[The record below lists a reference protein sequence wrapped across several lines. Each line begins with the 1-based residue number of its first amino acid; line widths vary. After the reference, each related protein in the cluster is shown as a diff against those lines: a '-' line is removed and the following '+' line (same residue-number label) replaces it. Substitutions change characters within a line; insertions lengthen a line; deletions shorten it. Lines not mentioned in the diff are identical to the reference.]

1 MEPVD
6 VITGGS
12 PCQNLS
18 VAGDRKGLEGDQSW
32 LFKEQIRVTKE
43 MRDSD
48 KQRGRTGK
56 DIRPRHFVWENVYG
70 ALSSPGK
77 DDKGKDFQAVLS
89 EIVRIAQP
97 EAPDVPM
104 PEGGAWPSAG
114 VLYSDLGDWSIAWR
128 VHDAQ
133 FWGKSI
139 VDDSG
144 NLVKA
149 GTPQR
154 RRRLAVVAD
163 FGGMSAG
170 EILFERESLSGDSES
185 CGEEQQTYSG
195 TLEDCFDATG
205 GLEQIV
211 FENHSQDSCY
221 RYMGDVNE
229 TVSAKYGTGGNN
241 QPLVVTIQG
250 A

>member
-1 MEPVD
+1 MKHLGDITKLNGHTIEPVD

-18 VAGDRKGLEGDQSW
+18 VAGDRKGLKGDKSW
-32 LFKEQIRVTKE
+32 LFQEQIRVTKE

-77 DDKGKDFQAVLS
+77 DNKGKDFQHVLT
-89 EIVRIAQP
+89 EIIRIVQP
-97 EAPDVPM
+97 EAPVVPL
-104 PEGGAWPSAG
+104 PEGGAWPNAG
-114 VLYSDLGDWSIAWR
+114 MLYDEMGNWSLAWR

-133 FWGKSI
+133 FWGKTV
-139 VDDSG
+139 VDNRG
-144 NLVKA
+144 NLVEA

-154 RRRLAVVAD
+154 RRRLALVAD

-170 EILFERESLSGDSES
+170 EILFERESMSGDFES
-185 CGEEQQTYSG
+185 SGEARQAAPSDPERS
-195 TLEDCFDATG
+195 FDSAVR
-205 GLEQIV
+205 ER
-211 FENHSQDSCY
+211 E
-221 RYMGDVNE
+221 RY
-229 TVSAKYGTGGNN
+229 
-241 QPLVVTIQG
+241 
-250 A
+250 

>member
-1 MEPVD
+1 MKHVGDITKLNGVALEPVD

-18 VAGDRKGLEGDQSW
+18 IAAQDRRGLNGSQSW
-32 LFKEQIRVTKE
+32 LFTEQIRVTKE

-56 DIRPRHFVWENVYG
+56 EIRPRYFVWENVYG

-77 DDKGKDFQAVLS
+77 ENKGKDFQSVLT
-89 EIVRIAQP
+89 EIIRIAQP
-97 EAPDVPM
+97 QAPAVPL

-114 VLYSDLGDWSIAWR
+114 VLYSDMGDWSLAWR

-139 VDDSG
+139 VDNDG
-144 NLVKA
+144 NLVEA

-163 FGGMSAG
+163 FGGLSAG
-170 EILFERESLSGDSES
+170 EILFERESLPRDLEAGGEARQETPAYSERSFDS
-185 CGEEQQTYSG
+185 
-195 TLEDCFDATG
+195 AG
-205 GLEQIV
+205 G
-211 FENHSQDSCY
+211 
-221 RYMGDVNE
+221 
-229 TVSAKYGTGGNN
+229 GG
-241 QPLVVTIQG
+241 VRS
-250 A
+250 

>member
-1 MEPVD
+1 MRHVGDITKLNGYTLEPVD

-32 LFKEQIRVTKE
+32 LFTEQIRVTKE

-56 DIRPRHFVWENVYG
+56 DIRPRYMVWENVYG

-77 DDKGKDFQAVLS
+77 DNKGKDFQSVLT

-97 EAPDVPM
+97 KAPLVPM

-114 VLYSDLGDWSIAWR
+114 ILYDELGTWSLAWR

-139 VDDSG
+139 VDNRG
-144 NLVKA
+144 NLVEA

-154 RRRLAVVAD
+154 RRRLALVAD
-163 FGGMSAG
+163 FGGLSAG
-170 EILFERESLSGDSES
+170 EILFESDRLSGDFETS
-185 CGEEQQTYSG
+185 GET
-195 TLEDCFDATG
+195 
-205 GLEQIV
+205 
-211 FENHSQDSCY
+211 
-221 RYMGDVNE
+221 R
-229 TVSAKYGTGGNN
+229 
-241 QPLVVTIQG
+241 
-250 A
+250 